1 MSGVYGDMLAYFPE
15 LFEKATVFSMDPKV
29 VAGYADRPEG
39 TVVYG
44 VFQFRTKNNL
54 NSENMTLV
62 QTHTAE
68 FWTESIIEEGMFLKR
83 ELDGLLYRIT
93 RDNNWD
99 FSGRYHKYLVDT
111 VAANTDEQTKDEDVD
126 LVGGYL

>member
-15 LFEKATVFSMDPKV
+15 LFEKATVFPMEPKV
-29 VAGYADRPEG
+29 IAGYDPRPQG

-44 VFQFRTKNNL
+44 VFQFRVKNNL
-54 NSENMTLV
+54 DAEGQTLV

-68 FWTESIIEEGMFLKR
+68 FWTEAVVGDGWFLMR
-83 ELDGLLYRIT
+83 DTDSHLYRIT

-111 VAANTDEQTKDEDVD
+111 VAGNTDTQTEDTAVD
-126 LVGGYL
+126 LTGDYL

>member
-1 MSGVYGDMLAYFPE
+1 ME
-15 LFEKATVFSMDPKV
+15 PKNI
-29 VAGYADRPEG
+29 AGYKTRPEG
-39 TVVYG
+39 TKVYG

-68 FWTESIIEEGMFLKR
+68 FWTESVIEEGYFLKR

-111 VAANTDEQTKDEDVD
+111 VAGNTDEQTKDDDVD

>member
-15 LFEKATVFSMDPKV
+15 LFEEATVFSMEPKNI
-29 VAGYADRPEG
+29 AGYEQRPEG

-44 VFQFRTKNNL
+44 VFEFRTKNNL
-54 NSENMTLV
+54 NSENMALV

-68 FWTESIIEEGMFLKR
+68 FWTEAVIEEGYFLKR

-93 RDNNWD
+93 RDNNWNY
-99 FSGRYHKYLVDT
+99 SGHYHKYLVDT
-111 VAANTDEQTKDEDVD
+111 VAGNTDEQTEDTDVN